1 MFNFTWVKAGWEGGE
16 DIFSPSILAPPV
28 PSTDTLFWTM
38 FCISSLA
45 NLNLDLQT
53 CSSYK

>member
-1 MFNFTWVKAGWEGGE
+1 MYKTKIYFTCVKAGWEGGE
-16 DIFSPSILAPPV
+16 EILSPSIFAPPV

-45 NLNLDLQT
+45 NLNLD
-53 CSSYK
+53 YK